1 MKVTLVINQIA
12 STMELL
18 KEWTPITHDFHG
30 RLIDKHAHLT
40 NYECAIDAEHNVL
53 MRNIV
58 TGKLLKQKDRKDGYK
73 LFGLSQGKYANILVH
88 RLICLLWKE
97 NPENKPCVDH
107 IDRKPHNNKLSNL
120 RWCTRSEN
128 GQNRGSPSNNTTG
141 EQCIFETTHY
151 GYTYWRVQIK
161 VKGKKTYYKS
171 FPRDPT
177 SDVIPAEVIEH
188 RDKMKR
194 ELHPEYHGLEEN

>member
-30 RLIDKHAHLT
+30 RLIEAHAYLT
-40 NYECAIDAEHNVL
+40 NFECAIDVEHNVL

-58 TGKLLKQKDRKDGYK
+58 TGKLLKQKDSYDYK
-73 LFGLSQGKYANILVH
+73 AFQPRQGKQLRIFAH

-97 NPENKPCVDH
+97 NPESKPCVDH

-120 RWCTRSEN
+120 RWCTASEN
-128 GQNRGSPSNNTTG
+128 MQNRGKRSNNTTG
-141 EQCIFETTHY
+141 EQCIYETTIKDR
-151 GYTYWRVQIK
+151 TFWRVQIV
-161 VKGKKTYYKS
+161 VKGKKPYSKYFK
-171 FPRDPT
+171 RDPT

-188 RDKMKR
+188 RDMMKR
-194 ELHPEYHGLEEN
+194 ELHPVYHGLQEN